1 MNSGAKNRVR
11 VASATARTFLT
22 ATTVL
27 CTGLAAPAMA
37 QMLPGGGNGTGGG
50 EPTTLTEERPVID
63 SNGVDLVTGEAVQQ
77 AKTLRIGNLSFS
89 EAWTGDLNYSNF
101 NGVLLEG
108 TDKVVIFYDGRSI
121 AFEKDINGNYQ
132 PNNNDGEQLYR
143 VGTGTDFLY
152 IDRSGTEHEFLEAPA
167 DSVMI
172 SNMAANT
179 SDFGAT
185 RLATVTRPN
194 GEKLTW
200 HYSTALVTSSPQPG
214 VNCDP
219 APPFGPIHWS
229 CVTTAY
235 DRAPPD
241 ISMTRP
247 RAWPAWD
254 RTCQALPMT
263 PPPPSNTTRPV
274 RSNS

>member
-1 MNSGAKNRVR
+1 M
-11 VASATARTFLT
+11 
-22 ATTVL
+22 
-27 CTGLAAPAMA
+27 
-37 QMLPGGGNGTGGG
+37 
-50 EPTTLTEERPVID
+50 
-63 SNGVDLVTGEAVQQ
+63 QQ

-185 RLATVTRPN
+185 RLANRN
-194 GEKLTW
+194 
-200 HYSTALVTSSPQPG
+200 
-214 VNCDP
+214 
-219 APPFGPIHWS
+219 PPKW
-229 CVTTAY
+229 
-235 DRAPPD
+235 
-241 ISMTRP
+241 
-247 RAWPAWD
+247 
-254 RTCQALPMT
+254 
-263 PPPPSNTTRPV
+263 
-274 RSNS
+274 